1 MFLKQDF
8 NLIVAIVSK
17 GFCDVVIDA
26 SKRAGAEGATII
38 NARGSGIHEQ
48 DTFLG
53 VAIQPE
59 KEIVLILV
67 KKITRK
73 KVMREIVKSCG
84 MTDEGRGMVF
94 SLPVDEI
101 GGISHLLAIAKKSN
115 HKTATKKTTE
125 KSSKNTEKS
134 VKNDEKSPK
143 EAEKSTKTNE
153 KTELEKTTKSGE
165 NAELNKSDK
174 TEKKEQTP
182 ENETPKKT
190 EKTPKNH
197 SKPEENK

>member
-8 NLIVAIVSK
+8 SLIVAIVSK
-17 GFCDVVIDA
+17 GFCDVVISA
-26 SKRAGAEGATII
+26 SKQAGAEGATII

-67 KKITRK
+67 KKAIRK
-73 KVMREIVKSCG
+73 KVMREIVKNCG

-101 GGISHLLAIAKKSN
+101 GGISHLLALTKKSV
-115 HKTATKKTTE
+115 H
-125 KSSKNTEKS
+125 KNTK
-134 VKNDEKSPK
+134 
-143 EAEKSTKTNE
+143 
-153 KTELEKTTKSGE
+153 
-165 NAELNKSDK
+165 
-174 TEKKEQTP
+174 
-182 ENETPKKT
+182 ETPKEPKVEENAQKNAKNS
-190 EKTPKNH
+190 EKTVKN
-197 SKPEENK
+197 EEKSEKTSTKK